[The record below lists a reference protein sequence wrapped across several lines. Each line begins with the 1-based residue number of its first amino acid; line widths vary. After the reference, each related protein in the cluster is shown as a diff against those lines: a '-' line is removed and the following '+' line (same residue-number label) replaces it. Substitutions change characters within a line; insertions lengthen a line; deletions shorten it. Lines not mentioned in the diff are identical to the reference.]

1 MKPIDP
7 RLLRYARATRLFL
20 VAVVGLGAVGAG
32 LVIAQAMLI
41 AEVVVGAF
49 QQGQSVT
56 ELRTPLLLLAS
67 VAVGRSVVAWLTE
80 LAAHRASA
88 AVKSE
93 LRGRLLDRAAALG
106 PGWLS
111 GQRTGSLVTLA
122 TRGVDALDDYF
133 SRYLPQLGLAV
144 VVPVAVL
151 ARIVTED
158 WVSAGIIIGT
168 LPLIPLFMML
178 IGWATQSRMDGQWRL
193 LSRLSGHFLD
203 VVAGLPTLKVFG
215 RAKAQA
221 ESIRRIT
228 GEYRQA
234 TLRTLRIAF
243 LSSFA
248 LELLATLSVALVAVT
263 IGMRLVHGDMDLS
276 IGLVILILA
285 PEAYLPLRQV
295 GAQYHAAAEGLA
307 AAEEIFTVL
316 ETPVLA
322 SGTGAVPAGAVA
334 FEGVTVRYPGRSVDA
349 VDDVSFSVEPGET
362 VALVGP
368 SGVGKS
374 TLLNVLLGFVRPTE
388 GRVRI
393 GGADLADLDLEE
405 WRSRIA
411 WVPQRPHLYAGTIA
425 DNVRLARPDA
435 EESAVR
441 RALRDAGALEF
452 VDALP
457 EGADTVLGEDGAG
470 LSAGQRQRLA
480 LARAFLADR
489 PVLLLD
495 EPTAA
500 LDGATEAEV
509 VAAVRRLAVGR
520 TVLLVVHRPAL
531 LEVADRVV
539 RLEGASSVG
548 HRGDARP
555 TRELRPL
562 TSHPRPPATRL
573 AQLERG
579 PEGAGVDG
587 SGHGLRGAAEVGRLG
602 SGPEGA
608 EVGRL
613 GSGPEGL
620 RVGRQGSGPEGVG
633 VGPSEREAVGQ
644 DPRGR
649 GVLGRVRGLAG
660 DRRGRL
666 GVALLLGTLAVG
678 SAVGLM
684 ATSGWLISRA
694 SQQPPV
700 LYLMVAVTATRA
712 FGIGRAVFRY
722 AERLVSHD
730 AVLRM
735 LADTRVA
742 VYRRLE
748 RLAPAGLRTTRRGD
762 LLTRLVADVDALQD
776 YWLRWLLPAGVAV
789 AVSAASVGFTAWLLP
804 EAGAALA
811 VGLLAAGVG
820 VPLVTA
826 TAARRAERRLA
837 PARAVLA
844 TRVTDLLTGTAELAV
859 AGALP
864 ARTDAARRADGTLT
878 RIASRSAAVTA
889 LGDGL
894 TALVS
899 GLTVTAGALLGA
911 QAVSAGRLGGVA
923 MAVVVLTPLAAFE
936 AVLGLPLAVR
946 YRQRVRRSAERVYEV
961 LDAPE
966 PVREPERPRQAPAS
980 PFPLVL
986 KQLTAR
992 YEGQRREALAG
1003 FDLTLE
1009 QGRRIAVV
1017 GTSGAGKTTLAQVLL
1032 RFLDPQAGSYTLA
1045 GADACAVAGDDVRRL
1060 VGLCAQDAHLFDSSV
1075 RENLLLARKDAGEA
1089 DLRGALARARLLD
1102 WVEGLPDGLDTLVGE
1117 HGARLSGGQR
1127 QRLALA
1133 RALLADFPV
1142 LVLDE
1147 PAEHL
1152 DLATADALTA
1162 DLLAATEGRTT
1173 LLITHRLAG
1182 LDAVD
1187 EVIVL
1192 DAGRVVQRGPY
1203 AELAAVDGPLRAM
1216 ARREAEAESLVGVG

>member
-20 VAVVGLGAVGAG
+20 IAVVGLGVVGAG

-49 QQGQSVT
+49 QHELSVA
-56 ELRTPLLLLAS
+56 ELRTPLLLLAA
-67 VAVGRSVVAWLTE
+67 VAVGRACVSWLTE

-93 LRGRLLDRAAALG
+93 LRRRLLERAGALG

-111 GQRTGSLVTLA
+111 GQRTGSLVALA

-158 WVSAGIIIGT
+158 WVSAAIIVGT
-168 LPLIPLFMML
+168 LPLIPVFMML
-178 IGWATQSRMDGQWRL
+178 IGWVTQSQMDRQWRL

-221 ESIRRIT
+221 DSIRRIT
-228 GEYRQA
+228 GDYRQA
-234 TLRTLRIAF
+234 TMRTLRIAF
-243 LSSFA
+243 ISSFA
-248 LELLATLSVALVAVT
+248 LELLATISVALVAVT
-263 IGMRLVHGDMDLS
+263 IGMRLVHGEMSLYD
-276 IGLVILILA
+276 GLVVLILA

-295 GAQYHAAAEGLA
+295 GAQYHAAAEGLS
-307 AAEEIFTVL
+307 AAEEIFEVL
-316 ETPVLA
+316 ETPEPT
-322 SGTGAVPAGAVA
+322 SGTGAVPPSGGVR
-334 FEGVTVRYPGRSVDA
+334 FDGVTVRFPGRSSDA
-349 VDDVSFSVEPGET
+349 VSDVSFAVDPGET

-374 TLLNVLLGFVRPTE
+374 TLLNVLLGFVEPTS
-388 GRVRI
+388 GRVLV
-393 GGADLADLDLEE
+393 GGADLTETSLEE
-405 WRSRIA
+405 WRSQVA
-411 WVPQRPHLYAGTIA
+411 WVPQRPHLYAGSVA
-425 DNVRLARPDA
+425 ENVRLARPDA
-435 EESAVR
+435 DDSAVR
-441 RALRDAGALEF
+441 RALSDAGALEF

-457 EGADTVLGEDGAG
+457 EGVRTVLGEEGAG

-495 EPTAA
+495 EPTAS

-509 VAAVRRLAVGR
+509 VEAVRRLAVGR

-531 LEVADRVV
+531 LDVADRVV
-539 RLEGASSVG
+539 RLE
-548 HRGDARP
+548 
-555 TRELRPL
+555 
-562 TSHPRPPATRL
+562 
-573 AQLERG
+573 
-579 PEGAGVDG
+579 PETPVAVDG
-587 SGHGLRGAAEVGRLG
+587 SMGPG
-602 SGPEGA
+602 SGKELRTDVVGALPAGGEEEATLLPEG
-608 EVGRL
+608 R
-613 GSGPEGL
+613 
-620 RVGRQGSGPEGVG
+620 EGVL
-633 VGPSEREAVGQ
+633 A
-644 DPRGR
+644 
-649 GVLGRVRGLAG
+649 RVRAMAG
-660 DRRGRL
+660 PRRGRL
-666 GVALLLGTLAVG
+666 VLAVLLASLALG

-748 RLAPAGLRTTRRGD
+748 RLAPAGLRTARRGD
-762 LLTRLVADVDALQD
+762 LLSRLVADVDALQD
-776 YWLRWLLPAGVAV
+776 YWLRWLLPAAAAAV
-789 AVSAASVGFTAWLLP
+789 VSAGSVGFTAWLLP

-811 VGLLAAGVG
+811 LGLLAAGVG
-820 VPLVTA
+820 VPLVTGGV
-826 TAARRAERRLA
+826 ARRAERRLA
-837 PARAVLA
+837 PARGVLA
-844 TRVTDLLTGTAELAV
+844 TRVADLLTGTAELTV

-864 ARTDAARRADGTLT
+864 ERTAEARRADGELT
-878 RIASRSAAVTA
+878 RIASRAATATA

-894 TALVS
+894 IALVS
-899 GLTVTAGALLGA
+899 GLTVAATSLVGA
-911 QAVSAGRLGGVA
+911 QAVQDGRLSGVA

-936 AVLGLPLAVR
+936 AVLGLPLAVQ
-946 YRQRVRRSAERVYEV
+946 YRQRVRKSAERVYEV

-966 PVREPERPRQAPAS
+966 PVREPEKPLEAPGS
-980 PFPLVL
+980 PFPVVVKGLA
-986 KQLTAR
+986 AR
-992 YEGQRREALAG
+992 HAGQERDALAG
-1003 FDLTLE
+1003 VDLTLE
-1009 QGRRIAVV
+1009 RGRRTAVV

-1032 RFLDPQAGSYTLA
+1032 RFLDADAGTYTL
-1045 GADACAVAGDDVRRL
+1045 GGVDAFGMDGDDVRRL

-1075 RENLLLARKDAGEA
+1075 RENLLLARKDATESA
-1089 DLRGALARARLLD
+1089 LRDVLGRVRLLD
-1102 WVEGLPDGLDTLVGE
+1102 WVDGLPDGLDTLIGE
-1117 HGARLSGGQR
+1117 HGARMSGGQR

-1182 LDAVD
+1182 LEAVD

-1192 DAGRVVQRGPY
+1192 DDGCVVQRGAY
-1203 AELAAVDGPLRAM
+1203 GELVREEGALRGMFERESRTESLAAVR
-1216 ARREAEAESLVGVG
+1216 

>member
-1 MKPIDP
+1 MFHVKPIDP
-7 RLLRYARATRLFL
+7 RLLRYARVTRLFL

-41 AEVVVGAF
+41 AESVVGAF
-49 QQGQSVT
+49 QHGMSVA
-56 ELRTPLLLLAS
+56 ELRTPLLLL
-67 VAVGRSVVAWLTE
+67 VAVAFGRALVSWLTE
-80 LAAHRASA
+80 LAAHRAGA

-93 LRGRLLDRAAALG
+93 LRGQLLERSAQLG

-111 GQRTGSLVTLA
+111 GQRTGSLVALA
-122 TRGVDALDDYF
+122 TRGIDALDDYF

-158 WVSAGIIIGT
+158 WVSAAIIVGT
-168 LPLIPLFMML
+168 LPLIPVFMVL
-178 IGWATQSRMDGQWRL
+178 IGWATQSRMDRQWRL

-215 RAKAQA
+215 RAKVQA
-221 ESIRRIT
+221 ESIKRIT

-234 TLRTLRIAF
+234 TMRTLRIAF

-248 LELLATLSVALVAVT
+248 LELLATISVALVAVT
-263 IGMRLVHGDMDLS
+263 IGMRLVHGEMDLY

-307 AAEEIFTVL
+307 AAEEIFAVL
-316 ETPVLA
+316 ETPVPA
-322 SGTGAVPAGAVA
+322 SGSRTPPAGSLS
-334 FEGVTVRYPGRSVDA
+334 FEGVTVRYPGRGTDA
-349 VDDVSFSVEPGET
+349 VSDVTFDVAPGET

-368 SGVGKS
+368 SGAGKS
-374 TLLNVLLGFVRPTE
+374 TLLNALLGFVRPAG

-393 GGADLADLDLEE
+393 GGVDLAEVDLEQ

-411 WVPQRPHLYAGTIA
+411 WVPQRPHLFAGTIA
-425 DNVRLARPDA
+425 ENVRLARPDA
-435 EESAVR
+435 DDAAVR
-441 RALRDAGALEF
+441 QALGDAGALAF
-452 VDALP
+452 VEALP
-457 EGADTVLGEDGAG
+457 QGAETLLGESGAG

-500 LDGATEAEV
+500 LDGETEAAV
-509 VAAVRRLAVGR
+509 VEAVGRLAAGR

-531 LEVADRVV
+531 LRVADRVV
-539 RLEGASSVG
+539 RLDEAE
-548 HRGDARP
+548 RAARLDQALSP
-555 TRELRPL
+555 DD
-562 TSHPRPPATRL
+562 PATGRTSEPTDPAATDL
-573 AQLERG
+573 APDTPREADG
-579 PEGAGVDG
+579 TDPAAG
-587 SGHGLRGAAEVGRLG
+587 SGG
-602 SGPEGA
+602 
-608 EVGRL
+608 
-613 GSGPEGL
+613 
-620 RVGRQGSGPEGVG
+620 
-633 VGPSEREAVGQ
+633 
-644 DPRGR
+644 
-649 GVLGRVRGLAG
+649 GVLARVRALSGA
-660 DRRGRL
+660 RRGHL
-666 GVALLLGTLAVG
+666 GLALLLGSLALG

-748 RLAPAGLRTTRRGD
+748 RLAPAGLRQARRGD
-762 LLTRLVADVDALQD
+762 LLSRLVADVDALQD
-776 YWLRWLLPAGVAV
+776 YWLRWLLPAAAAA
-789 AVSAASVGFTAWLLP
+789 AVSAAAAGFTGWLLP
-804 EAGAALA
+804 EAGAVLA
-811 VGLLAAGVG
+811 VGLLAAGAG
-820 VPLVTA
+820 VPMVTA
-826 TAARRAERRLA
+826 AVARRAERRLA
-837 PARAVLA
+837 PARGVLA
-844 TRVTDLLTGTAELAV
+844 TRVADLLTGTAELTV

-864 ARTDAARRADGTLT
+864 ARTAETRQADTALT
-878 RIASRSAAVTA
+878 RITSRAATA
-889 LGDGL
+889 TAIGDGL
-894 TALVS
+894 TALIC
-899 GLTVTAGALLGA
+899 GLTVTAAALVGA
-911 QAVSAGRLGGVA
+911 QAVADGRLSGVA
-923 MAVVVLTPLAAFE
+923 LAAVVLTPLAAFE
-936 AVLGLPLAVR
+936 AVLAMPLAAQF
-946 YRQRVRRSAERVYEV
+946 RQRVRRSAERVYEV

-980 PFPLVL
+980 PFPVAV
-986 KQLTAR
+986 KGLTAR
-992 YEGQRREALAG
+992 HAGQDRDALAG
-1003 FDLTLE
+1003 LDLTLDK
-1009 QGRRIAVV
+1009 GRRIAVV
-1017 GTSGAGKTTLAQVLL
+1017 GASGSGKTTLTQVLL
-1032 RFLDPQAGSYTLA
+1032 RFLDAEAGAYTL
-1045 GADACAVAGDDVRRL
+1045 GGVDAYALTGDDVRRL
-1060 VGLCAQDAHLFDSSV
+1060 VGLCAQDAHLFDSTV
-1075 RENLLLARKDAGEA
+1075 RENLLLARRDATE
-1089 DLRGALARARLLD
+1089 DELRDALGRARLLE
-1102 WVEGLPDGLDTLVGE
+1102 WAEGLPGGLDTLVGE
-1117 HGARLSGGQR
+1117 HGAQLSGGQR
-1127 QRLALA
+1127 QRLGLA

-1152 DLATADALTA
+1152 DLPTADALTA

-1182 LDAVD
+1182 LEAVD

-1192 DAGRVVQRGPY
+1192 DEGRVVQRGPY
-1203 AELAAVDGPLRAM
+1203 AELAGVEGPLRAM
-1216 ARREAEAESLVGVG
+1216 AVREAEADLLVGAG

>member
-7 RLLRYARATRLFL
+7 RLLRYARATRFFL
-20 VAVVGLGAVGAG
+20 VAVIGLGAVGAG
-32 LVIAQAMLI
+32 LVIAQAMLV
-41 AEVVVGAF
+41 AEIVVGAF
-49 QQGQSVT
+49 QHGQSAAG
-56 ELRTPLLLLAS
+56 LRTPLLLLAA
-67 VAVGRSVVAWLTE
+67 VAVGRSLVAWLTE
-80 LAAHRASA
+80 LAAHRAGA

-158 WVSAGIIIGT
+158 WVSAAIIVGT

-178 IGWATQSRMDGQWRL
+178 IGWATQSRMDRQWRL

-221 ESIRRIT
+221 ASIRRIT

-263 IGMRLVHGDMDLS
+263 IGMRLVHGDMDLYT
-276 IGLVILILA
+276 GLVILVLA

-307 AAEEIFTVL
+307 AAEEIFSVL
-316 ETPVLA
+316 ETPVPV

-334 FEGVTVRYPGRSVDA
+334 FEDVSVRYPGRSSDA
-349 VDDVSFSVEPGET
+349 VTGVSFRVEPGET

-368 SGVGKS
+368 SGAGKS
-374 TLLNVLLGFVRPTE
+374 TLLSVLLGFVRPTG
-388 GRVRI
+388 GRVRV
-393 GGADLADLDLEE
+393 GGADLAGLDLEE

-411 WVPQRPHLYAGTIA
+411 WVPQRPHLYAGTVA
-425 DNVRLARPDA
+425 ENVRLARPGADDG
-435 EESAVR
+435 AVR
-441 RALRDAGALEF
+441 RALRDAGAWEF
-452 VDALP
+452 VAALP
-457 EGADTVLGEDGAG
+457 DGIDTVLGEDGAG

-500 LDGATEAEV
+500 LDGVTEGDV
-509 VAAVRRLAVGR
+509 VAAVRRLAAGR

-531 LEVADRVV
+531 LGVADRVV
-539 RLEGASSVG
+539 RLGSADVPEAPVDGRTP
-548 HRGDARP
+548 RG
-555 TRELRPL
+555 LRPL
-562 TSHPRPPATRL
+562 DPRPRPL
-573 AQLERG
+573 GG
-579 PEGAGVDG
+579 PEGEPKSSSAQ
-587 SGHGLRGAAEVGRLG
+587 E
-602 SGPEGA
+602 EGA
-608 EVGRL
+608 PVRKGR
-613 GSGPEGL
+613 S
-620 RVGRQGSGPEGVG
+620 
-633 VGPSEREAVGQ
+633 
-644 DPRGR
+644 
-649 GVLGRVRGLAG
+649 VLARVRALGGGA
-660 DRRGRL
+660 RGRL
-666 GVALLLGTLAVG
+666 AGALVLGSLALG

-748 RLAPAGLRTTRRGD
+748 RLAPAGLRGTRRGD
-762 LLTRLVADVDALQD
+762 LLTRLVADVDAFQD

-789 AVSAASVGFTAWLLP
+789 AVSAASVGFTSWLLP
-804 EAGAALA
+804 EAGAVLA
-811 VGLLAAGVG
+811 AGLLAAGAG
-820 VPLVTA
+820 VPLL
-826 TAARRAERRLA
+826 TAAVARRTERRLA
-837 PARAVLA
+837 PARGVLA
-844 TRVTDLLTGTAELAV
+844 TRVTDLLTGTAELTV

-864 ARTDAARRADGTLT
+864 ARTDAARRADRTLT
-878 RIASRSAAVTA
+878 GIAARAAAVTG

-894 TALVS
+894 TALIS
-899 GLTVTAGALLGA
+899 GLTVTATALSGA
-911 QAVSAGRLGGVA
+911 QAVAAGRLGGVA

-946 YRQRVRRSAERVYEV
+946 HRQRVRRSAERVYEI
-961 LDAPE
+961 LDAAE
-966 PVREPERPRQAPAS
+966 PVREPEQPRPAPVT
-980 PFPLVL
+980 PFPMVL
-986 KQLTAR
+986 KGVTAR
-992 YEGQRREALAG
+992 YEGQRGEALAG
-1003 FDLTLE
+1003 LDLTLE
-1009 QGRRIAVV
+1009 RGRRIAVV
-1017 GTSGAGKTTLAQVLL
+1017 GASGSGKTTLAQVLL
-1032 RFLDPQAGSYTLA
+1032 RFLDPRAGSYTLA
-1045 GADACAVAGDDVRRL
+1045 GVDACAVAGDDVRRL

-1075 RENLLLARKDAGEA
+1075 RENLLLARKDASETE
-1089 DLRGALARARLLD
+1089 LRAALGRARLLD
-1102 WVEGLPDGLDTLVGE
+1102 WVQSLPDGLDTLVGE

-1133 RALLADFPV
+1133 RALLAGFPV

-1192 DAGRVVQRGPY
+1192 DAGRVAQRGPY
-1203 AELAAVDGPLRAM
+1203 RRLLAEDGPLREM
-1216 ARREAEAESLVGVG
+1216 AVRESEAEALAGAR

>member
-1 MKPIDP
+1 MFHVKPIDP

-49 QQGQSVT
+49 QHDHSAS
-56 ELRTPLLLLAS
+56 ELRTPLLLL
-67 VAVGRSVVAWLTE
+67 VAVAGGRALVSWLTE

-93 LRGRLLDRAAALG
+93 LRGRLLDRAVALG

-158 WVSAGIIIGT
+158 WVSAAIIVGT
-168 LPLIPLFMML
+168 LPLIPLFMVL
-178 IGWATQSRMDGQWRL
+178 IGWATQSRTDRQWRL

-234 TLRTLRIAF
+234 TMRTLRIAF

-263 IGMRLVHGDMDLS
+263 IGMRLVHGDMDLY
-276 IGLVILILA
+276 IGLVILVLA

-295 GAQYHAAAEGLA
+295 GAQFHAAAEGLA
-307 AAEEIFTVL
+307 AAEEIFAVL
-316 ETPVLA
+316 ETPVPV
-322 SGTGAVPAGAVA
+322 SGAGEVPADAALA
-334 FEGVTVRYPGRSVDA
+334 FDGVTVRYPGRSADA
-349 VDDVSFSVEPGET
+349 VTDVSFTVEPGET

-374 TLLNVLLGFVRPTE
+374 TLLHVLLGFVRPAE

-393 GGADLADLDLEE
+393 GGADLGEVDLET

-425 DNVRLARPDA
+425 ENVRLARPDA
-435 EESAVR
+435 DEDAVR

-457 EGADTVLGEDGAG
+457 EGAETVLGEDGAG

-509 VAAVRRLAVGR
+509 VAAVRRLAEGR
-520 TVLLVVHRPAL
+520 TVVLVVHRPAL
-531 LEVADRVV
+531 LSVADRVV
-539 RLEGASSVG
+539 RLSGGEAT
-548 HRGDARP
+548 RG
-555 TRELRPL
+555 LRPL
-562 TSHPRPPATRL
+562 DPQDLRPSTT
-573 AQLERG
+573 
-579 PEGAGVDG
+579 
-587 SGHGLRGAAEVGRLG
+587 RLG
-602 SGPEGA
+602 SAQGEA
-608 EVGRL
+608 EPLGQLESGLLESAGGR
-613 GSGPEGL
+613 S
-620 RVGRQGSGPEGVG
+620 RS
-633 VGPSEREAVGQ
+633 
-644 DPRGR
+644 
-649 GVLGRVRGLAG
+649 VLARVRAASGA
-660 DRRGRL
+660 RRGRL
-666 GVALLLGTLAVG
+666 LLALLLGALALG

-722 AERLVSHD
+722 SERLVSHD

-748 RLAPAGLRTTRRGD
+748 RLAPAGLRATRRGD
-762 LLTRLVADVDALQD
+762 LLSRLVADVDTLQD

-789 AVSAASVGFTAWLLP
+789 AVSAGAVGFTAWLLP

-820 VPLVTA
+820 VPLVTSA
-826 TAARRAERRLA
+826 VARRAEQRLA
-837 PARAVLA
+837 PARGLLA
-844 TRVTDLLTGTAELAV
+844 TRVTDLLTGTAELTV

-864 ARTDAARRADGTLT
+864 ARRAEARQADGTLT
-878 RIASRSAAVTA
+878 RIASRGATATA

-894 TALVS
+894 TALLT
-899 GLTVTAGALLGA
+899 GLTVAATALLGA
-911 QAVSAGRLGGVA
+911 RGVADGRLDGVT

-946 YRQRVRRSAERVYEV
+946 HRQRVRKSAERLYEV

-966 PVREPERPRQAPAS
+966 PVREPERPRQAPAT

-986 KQLTAR
+986 KGLSAR
-992 YEGQRREALAG
+992 YEGRRRDALTG
-1003 FDLTLE
+1003 VDLTLPE
-1009 QGRRIAVV
+1009 GRRIAVV
-1017 GTSGAGKTTLAQVLL
+1017 GPSGSGKTTLAQILL
-1032 RFLDPQAGSYTLA
+1032 RFLDPDAGSYTLA
-1045 GADACAVAGDDVRRL
+1045 GVDAYGMDGDDVRRL
-1060 VGLCAQDAHLFDSSV
+1060 VGLCAQDAHLFDSSL
-1075 RENLLLARKDAGEA
+1075 RENLLLARKDATEE
-1089 DLRGALARARLLD
+1089 DLRDVLGRARLLD
-1102 WVEGLPDGLDTLVGE
+1102 WVDGLPDGLDTLVGE

-1152 DLATADALTA
+1152 DLPTADALTA

-1173 LLITHRLAG
+1173 VLVTHRLAG
-1182 LDAVD
+1182 LEAVD
-1187 EVIVL
+1187 EVLVL

-1203 AELAAVDGPLRAM
+1203 AELAAEAGPLRAM
-1216 ARREAEAESLVGVG
+1216 AQREAAAESLVGTATP

>member
-20 VAVVGLGAVGAG
+20 MAVVGLGAVGAA
-32 LVIAQAMLI
+32 LVITQAMLI

-49 QQGQSVT
+49 QHRMSVG
-56 ELRTPLLLLAS
+56 ELGTPLLLLAA
-67 VAVGRSVVAWLTE
+67 VAVGRALVSWLTE

-93 LRGRLLDRAAALG
+93 LRRRLLERSVELG

-111 GQRTGSLVTLA
+111 GQRTGSLVALA

-133 SRYLPQLGLAV
+133 SRYLPQLGLAI

-158 WVSAGIIIGT
+158 WVSAAIIVGT
-168 LPLIPLFMML
+168 LPLIPLFMVM
-178 IGWATQSRMDGQWRL
+178 IGWATQSRMDRQWQL

-234 TLRTLRIAF
+234 TMRTLRIAF
-243 LSSFA
+243 VSSFA

-263 IGMRLVHGDMDLS
+263 IGMRLVHGDMDLYV
-276 IGLVILILA
+276 GLVVLVLA

-307 AAEEIFTVL
+307 AAEEIFAVL
-316 ETPVLA
+316 ETPVPAQGTAEVPSDALA
-322 SGTGAVPAGAVA
+322 
-334 FEGVTVRYPGRSVDA
+334 FDGVTVRYPGRSVDA
-349 VDDVSFSVEPGET
+349 VSDVSFTVDPGET

-368 SGVGKS
+368 SGSGKS
-374 TLLNVLLGFVRPTE
+374 TLLNALLGFVRPAE
-388 GRVRI
+388 GRVSV
-393 GGADLADLDLEE
+393 GGVDLADVDLER

-411 WVPQRPHLYAGTIA
+411 WVPQRPQLYAGTIA
-425 DNVRLARPDA
+425 ENVRLARPAADDT
-435 EESAVR
+435 AVR
-441 RALRDAGALEF
+441 RALADAGALDF

-457 EGADTVLGEDGAG
+457 EGIGSVLGEDGAG

-509 VAAVRRLAVGR
+509 VEAVRRLAVGR

-531 LEVADRVV
+531 LAVADRVV
-539 RLEGASSVG
+539 RVTEGMAAVRAEAGPAVPETRTAQELQVSSVAP
-548 HRGDARP
+548 DEP
-555 TRELRPL
+555 E
-562 TSHPRPPATRL
+562 TRL
-573 AQLERG
+573 VAHKG
-579 PEGAGVDG
+579 
-587 SGHGLRGAAEVGRLG
+587 
-602 SGPEGA
+602 
-608 EVGRL
+608 
-613 GSGPEGL
+613 
-620 RVGRQGSGPEGVG
+620 
-633 VGPSEREAVGQ
+633 
-644 DPRGR
+644 
-649 GVLGRVRGLAG
+649 GVLARVRAMSGA
-660 DRRGRL
+660 RRGRL
-666 GVALLLGTLAVG
+666 ALALLLGSLALG

-684 ATSGWLISRA
+684 GTSGWLISRA

-700 LYLMVAVTATRA
+700 LYLMVAVTATRT

-748 RLAPAGLRTTRRGD
+748 RLAPAGLRDTRRGD
-762 LLTRLVADVDALQD
+762 LLSRLVADVDALQD

-789 AVSAASVGFTAWLLP
+789 AVSVTTVGFTAWLLP
-804 EAGAALA
+804 EAGAVLA
-811 VGLLAAGVG
+811 VGLLAAGAG
-820 VPLVTA
+820 VPLVTGA
-826 TAARRAERRLA
+826 VARRAERRLA
-837 PARAVLA
+837 PARGALA
-844 TRVTDLLTGTAELAV
+844 TRVTELLTGTAELTV

-864 ARTDAARRADGTLT
+864 ARTAEARRADGVLT
-878 RIASRSAAVTA
+878 RIASRAATATA

-899 GLTVTAGALLGA
+899 GLTVAATALVAA
-911 QAVSAGRLGGVA
+911 QAVAAGRLSGVLT
-923 MAVVVLTPLAAFE
+923 AVVVLTPLAAFE
-936 AVLGLPLAVR
+936 AVLGLPLAVQ
-946 YRQRVRRSAERVYEV
+946 YRQRVRKSAERVYEV

-966 PVREPERPRQAPAS
+966 PVREPERPRQAPAT
-980 PFPLVL
+980 PFPLVVQGL
-986 KQLTAR
+986 AAR
-992 YEGQRREALAG
+992 HTGQDRDALAG
-1003 FDLTLE
+1003 LDLTLE
-1009 QGRRIAVV
+1009 KGRRVAVV
-1017 GTSGAGKTTLAQVLL
+1017 GSSGSGKTTLAQVLL
-1032 RFLDPQAGSYTLA
+1032 RFLDADAGTYTLA
-1045 GADACAVAGDDVRRL
+1045 GVDAYALDGDEVRRL

-1075 RENLLLARKDAGEA
+1075 RENLLLAKRDATE
-1089 DLRGALARARLLD
+1089 DELRAALERARLLD
-1102 WVEGLPDGLDTLVGE
+1102 WADGLPEGLDTLVGE

-1182 LDAVD
+1182 LEDVD

-1192 DAGRVVQRGPY
+1192 DEGRVVQRGPF
-1203 AELAAVDGPLRAM
+1203 AGLAAVEGPLRGM
-1216 ARREAEAESLVGVG
+1216 AAREAESELLVAAG

>member
-20 VAVVGLGAVGAG
+20 VAVVALGVVGAV
-32 LVIAQAMLI
+32 LVIVQAMLI

-49 QQGQSVT
+49 QHGSPITQ
-56 ELRTPLLLLAS
+56 LRTPLVSLAA
-67 VAVGRSVVAWLTE
+67 VAVGRALVAWLTE
-80 LAAHRASA
+80 LSAHRASA

-93 LRGRLLDRAAALG
+93 LRGRLLERATLLG

-111 GQRTGSLVTLA
+111 GQRTGSLVALA

-133 SRYLPQLGLAV
+133 SRYLPQLGLAI

-158 WVSAGIIIGT
+158 WVSAAIIVGT
-168 LPLIPLFMML
+168 LPLIPVFMVL
-178 IGWATQSRMDGQWRL
+178 IGWATQARMDRQWRL

-228 GEYRQA
+228 GEYRRA

-243 LSSFA
+243 ISSFA
-248 LELLATLSVALVAVT
+248 LELLSTLSVALVAVT
-263 IGMRLVHGDMDLS
+263 IGMRLVHGEMDLY
-276 IGLVILILA
+276 IGLVILVLA

-307 AAEEIFTVL
+307 AAEEIFEVL
-316 ETPVLA
+316 ETPLPA
-322 SGTGAVPAGAVA
+322 SGTSAAPAGAIA
-334 FEGVTVRYPGRSVDA
+334 FDAVTVRYPGRSLAA
-349 VDDVSFSVEPGET
+349 VSGVSFTAGPGET
-362 VALVGP
+362 VALVGA
-368 SGVGKS
+368 SGAGKS
-374 TLLNVLLGFVRPTE
+374 TLLHALLGFVQPTE
-388 GRVRI
+388 GRIRV
-393 GGADLADLDLEE
+393 GGTDLADIDLEQ

-411 WVPQRPHLYAGTIA
+411 WVPQHPHLYAGTIA
-425 DNVRLARPDA
+425 ENVRLARPDA
-435 EESAVR
+435 DDAAVR
-441 RALRDAGALEF
+441 RALADAGALEF

-457 EGADTVLGEDGAG
+457 EGERTVLGEAGSG

-500 LDGATEAEV
+500 LDGQTEAEV
-509 VAAVRRLAVGR
+509 VTAVRRLAAGR

-531 LEVADRVV
+531 MALADRVV
-539 RLEGASSVG
+539 RL
-548 HRGDARP
+548 DAV
-555 TRELRPL
+555 E
-562 TSHPRPPATRL
+562 PAT
-573 AQLERG
+573 G
-579 PEGAGVDG
+579 PVRTTAVRRVDDLSEGRD
-587 SGHGLRGAAEVGRLG
+587 AEVPHTGVAEPDDRLPS
-602 SGPEGA
+602 SGGA
-608 EVGRL
+608 
-613 GSGPEGL
+613 
-620 RVGRQGSGPEGVG
+620 
-633 VGPSEREAVGQ
+633 
-644 DPRGR
+644 
-649 GVLGRVRGLAG
+649 VLARVRAMAG
-660 DRRGRL
+660 ARRGRL
-666 GVALLLGTLAVG
+666 ALALLLGSLALG

-748 RLAPAGLRTTRRGD
+748 RLAPAGLRATRRGD
-762 LLTRLVADVDALQD
+762 LLSRLVADVDALQD
-776 YWLRWLLPAGVAV
+776 YWLRWLLPAGAAAV
-789 AVSAASVGFTAWLLP
+789 VSAGSVAFAAWLLP
-804 EAGAALA
+804 EAGAVLA
-811 VGLLAAGVG
+811 AGLLAAGVA

-826 TAARRAERRLA
+826 AVARRAERRLA
-837 PARAVLA
+837 PSRGELA
-844 TRVTDLLTGTAELAV
+844 TRAADLLTGTAELAV

-864 ARTDAARRADGTLT
+864 ARTAEVRAADSVLT
-878 RIASRSAAVTA
+878 RIASRAAAATA
-889 LGDGL
+889 LGAGL

-899 GLTVTAGALLGA
+899 GLAVAASALVGA
-911 QAVSAGRLGGVA
+911 QAVGAGRLSGVA

-936 AVLGLPLAVR
+936 AVLGLPTAVQ
-946 YRQRVRRSAERVYEV
+946 YRQRALRSAERVFEV
-961 LDAPE
+961 LDSPE
-966 PVREPERPRQAPAS
+966 PVREPERPKQAPAS
-980 PFPLVL
+980 PFPLVVQGL
-986 KQLTAR
+986 HAR
-992 YEGQRREALAG
+992 HAGQDRDALAG
-1003 FDLTLE
+1003 VDLTLD

-1017 GTSGAGKTTLAQVLL
+1017 GASGSGKTTLAQVLL
-1032 RFLDPQAGSYTLA
+1032 RFLDADKGVYTL
-1045 GADACAVAGDDVRRL
+1045 GGVDAWALDCDDVRRL

-1075 RENLLLARKDAGEA
+1075 RENLLLARKDATE
-1089 DLRGALARARLLD
+1089 DRLRDALGRARLLEWTD
-1102 WVEGLPDGLDTLVGE
+1102 SLPDGLDTLVGE
-1117 HGARLSGGQR
+1117 YGAKLSGGQR

-1133 RALLADFPV
+1133 RALLAEFPV

-1192 DAGRVVQRGPY
+1192 DEGRVVQRGAY
-1203 AELAAVDGPLRAM
+1203 AELAAEVGPLRM
-1216 ARREAEAESLVGVG
+1216 MIERETAAQTPAGVR

>member
-7 RLLRYARATRLFL
+7 RLLRYARATRFFL
-20 VAVVGLGAVGAG
+20 AAVVALGAVGAG
-32 LVIAQAMLI
+32 LLVAQAMLI

-49 QQGQSVT
+49 QHGTSVT
-56 ELRTPLLLLAS
+56 GLRTPLLLL
-67 VAVGRSVVAWLTE
+67 VAVACGRALVGWLTE

-93 LRGRLLDRAAALG
+93 LRGRLLDRAGALG

-111 GQRTGSLVTLA
+111 GQRTGSLVALA

-158 WVSAGIIIGT
+158 WVSAAIIVGT
-168 LPLIPLFMML
+168 LPLIPIFMML
-178 IGWATQSRMDGQWRL
+178 IGWATQSRMDRQWRL

-215 RAKAQA
+215 RARAQA
-221 ESIRRIT
+221 ESIKRIT

-234 TLRTLRIAF
+234 TMRTLRIAF

-263 IGMRLVHGDMDLS
+263 IGMRLVHGDMALYD
-276 IGLVILILA
+276 GLVVLVLA

-307 AAEEIFTVL
+307 AAEDIFSVL
-316 ETPVLA
+316 ERPVPA
-322 SGTGAVPAGAVA
+322 SGTGPVPADGSLT
-334 FEGVTVRYPGRSVDA
+334 FEDVTVRYPGRGTDA
-349 VDDVSFSVEPGET
+349 VTGVNLTVQPGET

-368 SGVGKS
+368 SGAGKS
-374 TLLNVLLGFVRPTE
+374 TLLHALLGFVSPTR
-388 GRVRI
+388 GHLRI
-393 GGADLADLDLEE
+393 GGADLATLDVAE
-405 WRSRIA
+405 WHARVS
-411 WVPQRPHLYAGTIA
+411 WVPQHPHLYAGTIA
-425 DNVRLARPDA
+425 ENVRLARPDA
-435 EESAVR
+435 DDAAVR

-457 EGADTVLGEDGAG
+457 EGTRTVLGEGGAG

-509 VAAVRRLAVGR
+509 VDAVRRLSAGR

-539 RLEGASSVG
+539 RLDEPEAAAASGGTRGLPGPVEGNPRPSAPVSFEVPEPAG
-548 HRGDARP
+548 RAADAR
-555 TRELRPL
+555 
-562 TSHPRPPATRL
+562 H
-573 AQLERG
+573 
-579 PEGAGVDG
+579 
-587 SGHGLRGAAEVGRLG
+587 
-602 SGPEGA
+602 
-608 EVGRL
+608 
-613 GSGPEGL
+613 
-620 RVGRQGSGPEGVG
+620 
-633 VGPSEREAVGQ
+633 
-644 DPRGR
+644 
-649 GVLGRVRGLAG
+649 GVLARVRALSGA
-660 DRRGRL
+660 RRGRL
-666 GVALLLGTLAVG
+666 GLALLLGSLALG

-684 ATSGWLISRA
+684 ATSGYLISRA
-694 SQQPPV
+694 SEQPPV

-748 RLAPAGLRTTRRGD
+748 RLAPAGLRHSRRGD
-762 LLTRLVADVDALQD
+762 LLSRLVSDVDALQD
-776 YWLRWLLPAGVAV
+776 YWLRWLLPAGSALV
-789 AVSAASVGFTAWLLP
+789 VSAASVGFTTWLLP
-804 EAGAALA
+804 EAGLVLAA
-811 VGLLAAGVG
+811 GLLAAGVG

-826 TAARRAERRLA
+826 TVARRAERRLA
-837 PARAVLA
+837 PARGVLA
-844 TRVTDLLTGTAELAV
+844 TRVTDLLTGTAELTV

-864 ARTDAARRADGTLT
+864 GRTTEARKADATLT
-878 RIASRSAAVTA
+878 RIASRAATATA

-899 GLTVTAGALLGA
+899 GLTVAGAALVGV
-911 QAVSAGRLGGVA
+911 QAAADGRLAGVA
-923 MAVVVLTPLAAFE
+923 VAVVVLTPLAAFE
-936 AVLGLPLAVR
+936 AVLGMPLAVR
-946 YRQRVRRSAERVYEV
+946 YRQRVRRSAERVHEV

-966 PVREPERPRQAPAS
+966 PVREPEVPRPAPAS
-980 PFPLVL
+980 PFPVVL
-986 KQLTAR
+986 KGLAARHAGQDRDALTA
-992 YEGQRREALAG
+992 L
-1003 FDLTLE
+1003 DLTLAE
-1009 QGRRIAVV
+1009 GRRVAVV
-1017 GTSGAGKTTLAQVLL
+1017 GPSGSGKTTLAHVLL
-1032 RFLDPQAGSYTLA
+1032 RFLDADAGSFTLA
-1045 GADACAVAGDDVRRL
+1045 GVDARALAGDDVRRL

-1075 RENLLLARKDAGEA
+1075 RENLLLARKDATE
-1089 DLRGALARARLLD
+1089 DELRDALARARLLE
-1102 WVEGLPDGLDTLVGE
+1102 WAETLPDGLDTLVGE

-1152 DLATADALTA
+1152 DLPTADALTA

-1182 LDAVD
+1182 LRAVD

-1192 DAGRVVQRGPY
+1192 DRGRVVQRGPY
-1203 AELAAVDGPLRAM
+1203 AELAAVPGPLREM
-1216 ARREAEAESLVGVG
+1216 AGREAAAELLVAAR

>member
-7 RLLRYARATRLFL
+7 RLLRYARATRIFL
-20 VAVVGLGAVGAG
+20 AAVVALGAVGAG
-32 LVIAQAMLI
+32 LLVAQAMLI

-49 QQGQSVT
+49 QHGTSAAG
-56 ELRTPLLLLAS
+56 LRTPLLLL
-67 VAVGRSVVAWLTE
+67 VAVACGRALVGWLTE

-93 LRGRLLDRAAALG
+93 LRGRLLERATALG

-111 GQRTGSLVTLA
+111 GQRTGSLVALA

-158 WVSAGIIIGT
+158 WVSAAIIVGT
-168 LPLIPLFMML
+168 LPLIPVFMML
-178 IGWATQSRMDGQWRL
+178 IGWATQSRMDRQWRL

-221 ESIRRIT
+221 ESIKHIT
-228 GEYRQA
+228 GEYRRA
-234 TLRTLRIAF
+234 TMRTLRIAF

-263 IGMRLVHGDMDLS
+263 IGMRLVHGDMALYD
-276 IGLVILILA
+276 GLVVLVLA

-307 AAEEIFTVL
+307 AAEDIFSVL
-316 ETPVLA
+316 ERPAPV
-322 SGTGAVPAGAVA
+322 SGTGPVPEDGALA
-334 FEGVTVRYPGRSVDA
+334 FEDVTVRYPGRDTAA
-349 VDDVSFSVEPGET
+349 VTDVHLTVEPGET

-368 SGVGKS
+368 SGAGKS
-374 TLLNVLLGFVRPTE
+374 TLLHALLGFVAPTE
-388 GRVRI
+388 GRVLV
-393 GGADLADLDLEE
+393 GGADLSTLDMAQ
-405 WRSRIA
+405 WHARVA
-411 WVPQRPHLYAGTIA
+411 WVPQHPHLYAGSIA
-425 DNVRLARPDA
+425 ENVRLARPDA
-435 EESAVR
+435 DDSAVR

-457 EGADTVLGEDGAG
+457 EGPATVLGEDGTG

-509 VAAVRRLAVGR
+509 VDAVRRLAQGR

-539 RLEGASSVG
+539 RLDTPVVVAASASGLPVAAVPG
-548 HRGDARP
+548 PRTPAPGLFDEPAAESARP
-555 TRELRPL
+555 AEPT
-562 TSHPRPPATRL
+562 
-573 AQLERG
+573 AQARG
-579 PEGAGVDG
+579 
-587 SGHGLRGAAEVGRLG
+587 
-602 SGPEGA
+602 
-608 EVGRL
+608 
-613 GSGPEGL
+613 
-620 RVGRQGSGPEGVG
+620 
-633 VGPSEREAVGQ
+633 
-644 DPRGR
+644 
-649 GVLGRVRGLAG
+649 GVLARVRALSGA
-660 DRRGRL
+660 RRGRL
-666 GVALLLGTLAVG
+666 GLALLLSALALG

-684 ATSGWLISRA
+684 ATSGYLISRA
-694 SQQPPV
+694 SEQPPV

-748 RLAPAGLRTTRRGD
+748 RLAPAGLRRSRRGD
-762 LLTRLVADVDALQD
+762 LLTRLVSDVDALQD
-776 YWLRWLLPAGVAV
+776 YWLRWLLPVGSALV
-789 AVSAASVGFTAWLLP
+789 VSLASVVFTAWLLP
-804 EAGAALA
+804 EAGAVLA
-811 VGLLAAGVG
+811 VGLLAAGAG

-826 TAARRAERRLA
+826 AVARRAERRLA
-837 PARAVLA
+837 PARGVLA
-844 TRVTDLLTGTAELAV
+844 TRVADLLTGTAELTV

-864 ARTDAARRADGTLT
+864 GRAAEARRADGTLT
-878 RIASRSAAVTA
+878 RIASRAATATA

-899 GLTVTAGALLGA
+899 GLTVAGAALVGV
-911 QAVSAGRLGGVA
+911 QAVADGRLAGVA
-923 MAVVVLTPLAAFE
+923 VAVVVLTPLAAFE
-936 AVLGLPLAVR
+936 AVLGLPLAVQ
-946 YRQRVRRSAERVYEV
+946 YRQRVRRSAERVHEV

-966 PVREPERPRQAPAS
+966 PVREPEAPRQAPAS
-980 PFPLVL
+980 PFPVVL
-986 KQLTAR
+986 KGLAAR
-992 YEGQRREALAG
+992 YAGQDRDALAG
-1003 FDLTLE
+1003 LDLTLAE
-1009 QGRRIAVV
+1009 GRRVAVV
-1017 GTSGAGKTTLAQVLL
+1017 GPSGSGKTTLAQVLL
-1032 RFLDPQAGSYTLA
+1032 RFLDPDAGSYTLA
-1045 GADACAVAGDDVRRL
+1045 GVGACALAGDDVRRL

-1075 RENLLLARKDAGEA
+1075 RENLLLARKDATEGE
-1089 DLRGALARARLLD
+1089 LRDALARTRLLEWAD
-1102 WVEGLPDGLDTLVGE
+1102 SLPDGLDTLVGE

-1152 DLATADALTA
+1152 DLPTADALTA
-1162 DLLAATEGRTT
+1162 DLLAATEGRTS

-1182 LDAVD
+1182 LRAVD
-1187 EVIVL
+1187 EVVVL
-1192 DAGRVVQRGPY
+1192 DRGRVVQRGTY
-1203 AELAAVDGPLRAM
+1203 AELVAVPGPLREM
-1216 ARREAEAESLVGVG
+1216 AGREEAADLLVGAP

>member
-20 VAVVGLGAVGAG
+20 VAVVGLGAVGAA

-49 QQGQSVT
+49 QHRMSVA
-56 ELRTPLLLLAS
+56 ELRTPLLLLAA
-67 VAVGRSVVAWLTE
+67 VAAGRALVSWLTE

-93 LRGRLLDRAAALG
+93 LRGRLLDRAVALG
-106 PGWLS
+106 PGWLA
-111 GQRTGSLVTLA
+111 GQRTGSLVALA

-158 WVSAGIIIGT
+158 WVSAAIIVGT
-168 LPLIPLFMML
+168 LPLIPLFMIL
-178 IGWATQSRMDGQWRL
+178 IGWATQSRMDRQWQL

-221 ESIRRIT
+221 ESIKRIT

-234 TLRTLRIAF
+234 TMRTLRIAF
-243 LSSFA
+243 ISSFA
-248 LELLATLSVALVAVT
+248 LELLSTLSVALVAVT
-263 IGMRLVHGDMDLS
+263 IGMRLVHGEMDLY
-276 IGLVILILA
+276 IGLVILVLA

-307 AAEEIFTVL
+307 AAEEIFAVL
-316 ETPVLA
+316 ETPVPA
-322 SGTGAVPAGAVA
+322 SGTAAVPAGRIA
-334 FEGVTVRYPGRSVDA
+334 FEGLTVRYPGRAEDA
-349 VDDVSFSVEPGET
+349 VSDVSFAVEPGET

-368 SGVGKS
+368 SGAGKS
-374 TLLNVLLGFVRPTE
+374 TLLHALLGFVPATG
-388 GRVRI
+388 GRVRV
-393 GGADLADLDLEE
+393 GGTDLTDVALEQ

-411 WVPQRPHLYAGTIA
+411 WVPQRPQLFAGTIA
-425 DNVRLARPDA
+425 ANVRLACPDA
-435 EESAVR
+435 DDAAVR
-441 RALRDAGALEF
+441 KALEDAGALEF

-457 EGADTVLGEDGAG
+457 AGIDTELGEDGTG

-509 VAAVRRLAVGR
+509 VEAVRRLAVGR

-531 LEVADRVV
+531 LGVADRVV
-539 RLEGASSVG
+539 RLEGAVG
-548 HRGDARP
+548 
-555 TRELRPL
+555 
-562 TSHPRPPATRL
+562 
-573 AQLERG
+573 
-579 PEGAGVDG
+579 V
-587 SGHGLRGAAEVGRLG
+587 VG
-602 SGPEGA
+602 
-608 EVGRL
+608 
-613 GSGPEGL
+613 
-620 RVGRQGSGPEGVG
+620 GVG
-633 VGPSEREAVGQ
+633 VGGAVGGGGGADAGHPVVCDIALAQ
-644 DPRGR
+644 QVVSAPVEPLKPTEPPKPTESSEPPKPTKSSGPPNPSPSNPSPPNSPS
-649 GVLGRVRGLAG
+649 GSPLARVRAMSGPRRSRLA
-660 DRRGRL
+660 L
-666 GVALLLGTLAVG
+666 ALLLGSLALG

-748 RLAPAGLRTTRRGD
+748 RLAPAGLRRTRRGD
-762 LLTRLVADVDALQD
+762 LLSRLVADVDALQD
-776 YWLRWLLPAGVAV
+776 YWLRWLLPAGA
-789 AVSAASVGFTAWLLP
+789 AALVSAASVAFTAWLLP

-811 VGLLAAGVG
+811 VGLVAAGVG
-820 VPLVTA
+820 VPLVTGA
-826 TAARRAERRLA
+826 VARRAERRLA
-837 PARAVLA
+837 PARGELA
-844 TRVTDLLTGTAELAV
+844 TRVTDLLTGTAELTV

-864 ARTDAARRADGTLT
+864 ARTAEARRADGALT
-878 RIASRSAAVTA
+878 RIASRAATATA

-894 TALVS
+894 TALIS
-899 GLTVTAGALLGA
+899 GLTVAATALAGAQGVA
-911 QAVSAGRLGGVA
+911 DGRLSGVA

-936 AVLGLPLAVR
+936 AVLGLPLAVQ

-966 PVREPERPRQAPAS
+966 PVREPEQPRQAPAS
-980 PFPLVL
+980 PFPLAL
-986 KQLTAR
+986 KGLTAR
-992 YEGQRREALAG
+992 HAGQDRDALAG
-1003 FDLTLE
+1003 LDLTLDE
-1009 QGRRIAVV
+1009 GRRIAVV
-1017 GTSGAGKTTLAQVLL
+1017 GPSGSGKTTLAQTLL
-1032 RFLDPQAGSYTLA
+1032 RFLDGDAGSYTLA
-1045 GADACAVAGDDVRRL
+1045 GVDAYALDGDDVRRL

-1075 RENLLLARKDAGEA
+1075 RENLLLARKGADEDELRDALG
-1089 DLRGALARARLLD
+1089 RARLLD
-1102 WVEGLPDGLDTLVGE
+1102 WADSLPDGLDTLVGE

-1142 LVLDE
+1142 LILDE

-1152 DLATADALTA
+1152 DLPTADALTA

-1182 LDAVD
+1182 LEAVD
-1187 EVIVL
+1187 EVVVL
-1192 DAGRVVQRGPY
+1192 DEGRVVQRGTY
-1203 AELAAVDGPLRAM
+1203 AELAAVPGPLRRM
-1216 ARREAEAESLVGVG
+1216 VEREAEAESLVGAA

>member
-1 MKPIDP
+1 MFHVKPIDP
-7 RLLRYARATRLFL
+7 RLLRYARATRFFL
-20 VAVVGLGAVGAG
+20 VAVIGLGAVGAG
-32 LVIAQAMLI
+32 LVIAQAMLV
-41 AEVVVGAF
+41 AEIVVGAF
-49 QQGQSVT
+49 QHGQSAAG
-56 ELRTPLLLLAS
+56 LRTPLLLLAA
-67 VAVGRSVVAWLTE
+67 VAVGRSLVAWLTE
-80 LAAHRASA
+80 LAAHRAGA

-158 WVSAGIIIGT
+158 WVSAAIIVGT

-178 IGWATQSRMDGQWRL
+178 IGWATQSRMDRQWRL

-221 ESIRRIT
+221 ASIRRIT

-263 IGMRLVHGDMDLS
+263 IGMRLVHGDMDLYT
-276 IGLVILILA
+276 GLVILVLA

-307 AAEEIFTVL
+307 AAEEIFSVL
-316 ETPVLA
+316 ETPVPV

-334 FEGVTVRYPGRSVDA
+334 FEDVSVRYPGRSSDA
-349 VDDVSFSVEPGET
+349 VTGVSFRVEPGET

-368 SGVGKS
+368 SGAGKS
-374 TLLNVLLGFVRPTE
+374 TLLSVLLGFVRPTG
-388 GRVRI
+388 GRVRV
-393 GGADLADLDLEE
+393 GGADLAGLDLEE

-411 WVPQRPHLYAGTIA
+411 WVPQRPHLYAGTVA
-425 DNVRLARPDA
+425 ENVRLARPGADDG
-435 EESAVR
+435 AVR
-441 RALRDAGALEF
+441 RALRDAGAWEF
-452 VDALP
+452 VAALP
-457 EGADTVLGEDGAG
+457 DGIDTVLGEDGAG

-500 LDGATEAEV
+500 LDGVTEGDV
-509 VAAVRRLAVGR
+509 VAAVRRLAAGR

-531 LEVADRVV
+531 LGVADRVV
-539 RLEGASSVG
+539 RLGSADVPESPVDGRTP
-548 HRGDARP
+548 RG
-555 TRELRPL
+555 LRPL
-562 TSHPRPPATRL
+562 DPRPRPL
-573 AQLERG
+573 GG
-579 PEGAGVDG
+579 PEGEPKSSSAQEERAPV
-587 SGHGLRGAAEVGRLG
+587 RKGR
-602 SGPEGA
+602 S
-608 EVGRL
+608 
-613 GSGPEGL
+613 
-620 RVGRQGSGPEGVG
+620 
-633 VGPSEREAVGQ
+633 
-644 DPRGR
+644 
-649 GVLGRVRGLAG
+649 VLARVRALGGGA
-660 DRRGRL
+660 RGRL
-666 GVALLLGTLAVG
+666 AGALVLGSLALG

-748 RLAPAGLRTTRRGD
+748 RLAPAGLRGTRRGD
-762 LLTRLVADVDALQD
+762 LLTRLVADVDAFQD

-789 AVSAASVGFTAWLLP
+789 AVSAASVGFTSWLLP
-804 EAGAALA
+804 EAGAVLA
-811 VGLLAAGVG
+811 AGLLAAGAG
-820 VPLVTA
+820 VPLL
-826 TAARRAERRLA
+826 TAAVARRTERRLA
-837 PARAVLA
+837 PARGVLA
-844 TRVTDLLTGTAELAV
+844 TRVTDLLTGTAELTV

-864 ARTDAARRADGTLT
+864 ARTDAARRADRTLT
-878 RIASRSAAVTA
+878 GIAARAAAVTG

-894 TALVS
+894 TALIS
-899 GLTVTAGALLGA
+899 GLTVTATALSGA
-911 QAVSAGRLGGVA
+911 QAVAAGRLGGVA

-946 YRQRVRRSAERVYEV
+946 HRQRVRRSAERVYEI
-961 LDAPE
+961 LDAAE
-966 PVREPERPRQAPAS
+966 PVREPEQPRPAPVT
-980 PFPLVL
+980 PFPVVL
-986 KQLTAR
+986 KGVTAR
-992 YEGQRREALAG
+992 YEGQRGEALAG
-1003 FDLTLE
+1003 LDLTLE
-1009 QGRRIAVV
+1009 RGRRIAVV
-1017 GTSGAGKTTLAQVLL
+1017 GASGSGKTTLAQVLL
-1032 RFLDPQAGSYTLA
+1032 RFLDPRAGSYTLA
-1045 GADACAVAGDDVRRL
+1045 GVDACAVAGDDVRRL

-1075 RENLLLARKDAGEA
+1075 RENLLLARKDASETE
-1089 DLRGALARARLLD
+1089 LRAALGRARLLD
-1102 WVEGLPDGLDTLVGE
+1102 WVQSLPDGLDTLVGE

-1133 RALLADFPV
+1133 RALLAGFPV

-1192 DAGRVVQRGPY
+1192 DAGRVAQRGPY
-1203 AELAAVDGPLRAM
+1203 RRLLAEDGPLREM
-1216 ARREAEAESLVGVG
+1216 AVRESEAEALAGAR

>member
-20 VAVVGLGAVGAG
+20 VAVVGLGAVGAV

-41 AEVVVGAF
+41 GEVVVGAF
-49 QQGQSVT
+49 RHGLPLA
-56 ELRTPLLLLAS
+56 ELRTPLLLLVA
-67 VAVGRSVVAWLTE
+67 VAVGRALVAWLTE

-93 LRGRLLDRAAALG
+93 LRGRLLERATALG
-106 PGWLS
+106 PNWLS
-111 GQRTGSLVTLA
+111 GRRTGSLVALA

-158 WVSAGIIIGT
+158 WVSAAIIVGT
-168 LPLIPLFMML
+168 LPLIPVFMVL
-178 IGWATQSRMDGQWRL
+178 IGWATQSRMDRQWRL

-234 TLRTLRIAF
+234 TMRTLRIAF
-243 LSSFA
+243 ISSFA

-263 IGMRLVHGDMDLS
+263 IGMRLVHGEMDLY
-276 IGLVILILA
+276 IGLVILVLA

-307 AAEEIFTVL
+307 AAEEIFEVL
-316 ETPVLA
+316 ETPAPVP
-322 SGTGAVPAGAVA
+322 GTVAVAEGGVA
-334 FEGVTVRYPGRSVDA
+334 FEGVTVRYPGRSADA
-349 VDDVSFSVEPGET
+349 VTDVSFTVEPGET

-368 SGVGKS
+368 SGAGKS
-374 TLLNVLLGFVRPTE
+374 TLLNALLGFVRPAA
-388 GRVRI
+388 GRVLA
-393 GGADLADLDLEE
+393 GGVDLASADLEQ

-411 WVPQRPHLYAGTIA
+411 WVPQRPHLYAGTI
-425 DNVRLARPDA
+425 DENVRLARPDA
-435 EESAVR
+435 DDAAVH
-441 RALRDAGALEF
+441 RALADAGALEF
-452 VDALP
+452 VEALP
-457 EGADTVLGEDGAG
+457 AGTGTVLGEDGTG

-500 LDGATEAEV
+500 LDGETEAEV
-509 VAAVRRLAVGR
+509 VAAVRRLAAGR

-531 LEVADRVV
+531 LAVADRVV
-539 RLEGASSVG
+539 RLAEAEAPVPVEA
-548 HRGDARP
+548 ARKNA
-555 TRELRPL
+555 
-562 TSHPRPPATRL
+562 PA
-573 AQLERG
+573 
-579 PEGAGVDG
+579 
-587 SGHGLRGAAEVGRLG
+587 
-602 SGPEGA
+602 
-608 EVGRL
+608 
-613 GSGPEGL
+613 
-620 RVGRQGSGPEGVG
+620 
-633 VGPSEREAVGQ
+633 PSEEAAALTVG
-644 DPRGR
+644 GESGTGLAVTGG
-649 GVLGRVRGLAG
+649 GVLARVHAMAG
-660 DRRGRL
+660 ARRGRL
-666 GVALLLGTLAVG
+666 ALALLLGSLALG

-742 VYRRLE
+742 VWRRLE
-748 RLAPAGLRTTRRGD
+748 RLAPAGLRSTRRGD

-776 YWLRWLLPAGVAV
+776 YWLRWLLPAGSAV
-789 AVSAASVGFTAWLLP
+789 LVSAGSVAFTAWLLP
-804 EAGAALA
+804 EAGA
-811 VGLLAAGVG
+811 VLAAGLLTAGIG
-820 VPLVTA
+820 VPLVTGA
-826 TAARRAERRLA
+826 VARRAERRLA
-837 PARAVLA
+837 PARGVLA
-844 TRVTDLLTGTAELAV
+844 THTADLLTGTAELTV

-864 ARTDAARRADGTLT
+864 VRSAGVRAADSVLT
-878 RIASRSAAVTA
+878 RIASRAATATA

-899 GLTVTAGALLGA
+899 GLTVTAAALVGA
-911 QAVSAGRLGGVA
+911 QAVVDGRLSGVT

-936 AVLGLPLAVR
+936 AVLGLPLAVQ

-961 LDAPE
+961 LDSPE
-966 PVREPERPRQAPAS
+966 PVCEPESPRQAPAS

-986 KQLTAR
+986 RGLAAR
-992 YEGQRREALAG
+992 HAGQDRDALAEV
-1003 FDLTLE
+1003 DLTLT

-1017 GTSGAGKTTLAQVLL
+1017 GPSGSGKTTLAQVLL
-1032 RFLDPQAGSYTLA
+1032 RFLDADTGSYTLGGVDPRA
-1045 GADACAVAGDDVRRL
+1045 LDGDDVRRL

-1075 RENLLLARKDAGEA
+1075 RENLLLAKKGANEEE
-1089 DLRGALARARLLD
+1089 LRDALARARLLEWAD
-1102 WVEGLPDGLDTLVGE
+1102 GLPDGLDTLVGE

-1152 DLATADALTA
+1152 DLPTADALTQ

-1182 LDAVD
+1182 LEAVD

-1192 DAGRVVQRGPY
+1192 DEGRVVQRGSY
-1203 AELAAVDGPLRAM
+1203 AALASAEGPLRQM
-1216 ARREAEAESLVGVG
+1216 AEREEATELLVAAR